1 MLRVSKLCVCVSK
14 LCVCERVVCEGVVCV
29 CERVVCERGVCV
41 MVWEDTGREEEA
53 GRTRTGVHNQKQ
65 EPRTKMWGKK
75 ENMQQK
81 KACKPT
87 SCGYIVLTSHDQEH
101 RL

>member
-1 MLRVSKLCVCVSK
+1 MLRVSKLRVCVSK
-14 LCVCERVVCEGVVCV
+14 LCV

-81 KACKPT
+81 KRANQLHVDT
-87 SCGYIVLTSHDQEH
+87 
-101 RL
+101 